1 MDNDFSVCRVNF
13 RGVGKSDGEFDNG
26 QGELAD
32 AAAALDWLE
41 RENFDNSQCW
51 VSGFSFGSLIA
62 MQLLMRR
69 PEINRFIAIS
79 PQPNVYDFSFL
90 SPCPT
95 SGLMIYGKKDELVP
109 LEYITELDKRLS
121 AQKGIKVE
129 VQAVG
134 DANHVYSKSENE
146 LVKNLDKYI
155 LMFKELTGNSS
166 IKYKISDV
174 LTFYKANNGSFNSL
188 NSLLGQRSEFVLKN
202 NFGKRTVKEV
212 VSGERDEL
220 MNIMLNSLNE
230 SVADLGVEIIDFR
243 VKRIDLPSNLSNSVY
258 ERMRTERNRLAEEL
272 RSEGK
277 EISREIRAVADKDKV
292 VILAEAYKKAELL
305 RGEGDAE
312 AARIYAE
319 GFSQNPE
326 FYEFTRSIKAYVD
339 TFENK
344 SDVMLIDANSEFLKY
359 LNQKEISN

>member
-1 MDNDFSVCRVNF
+1 MNRNTFLLVFS
-13 RGVGKSDGEFDNG
+13 
-26 QGELAD
+26 
-32 AAAALDWLE
+32 ALIIGI
-41 RENFDNSQCW
+41 
-51 VSGFSFGSLIA
+51 GF
-62 MQLLMRR
+62 
-69 PEINRFIAIS
+69 NRFYIVIEKQNAIVLQFGEAVRADI
-79 PQPNVYDFSFL
+79 PVGFHFKLPLIQEEKKYDSRIQTLDEEPDRILTVESKYLLVDSF
-90 SPCPT
+90 
-95 SGLMIYGKKDELVP
+95 
-109 LEYITELDKRLS
+109 
-121 AQKGIKVE
+121 
-129 VQAVG
+129 
-134 DANHVYSKSENE
+134 
-146 LVKNLDKYI
+146 
-155 LMFKELTGNSS
+155 

-220 MNIMLNSLNE
+220 MSIMLNSLND

-277 EISREIRAVADKDKV
+277 EIAREIRAVADKDKV

-312 AARIYAE
+312 ATRIYAE
-319 GFSQNPE
+319 GFSQDPE
-326 FYEFTRSIKAYVD
+326 FYEFTRSIKAYVE
-339 TFENK
+339 TFESK
-344 SDVMLIDANSEFLKY
+344 SDMMLIDSNSEFLKY
-359 LNQKEISN
+359 LNQKEANK